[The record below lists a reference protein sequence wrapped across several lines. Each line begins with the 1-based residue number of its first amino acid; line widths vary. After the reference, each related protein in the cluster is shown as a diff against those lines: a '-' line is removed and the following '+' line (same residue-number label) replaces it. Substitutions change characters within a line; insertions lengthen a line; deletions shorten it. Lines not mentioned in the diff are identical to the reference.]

1 MEGLFG
7 QGKTPAQKMKE
18 YQRGIKKSVREMER
32 ERTNLE
38 RQEKKLMADIKKEA
52 KEGRMDSAKI
62 MAKDLVR
69 TRGYIKKMFKMKSH
83 MEAISLRLTT
93 MQSSQQMVRMGTRAA
108 DPTRSLT
115 AERALPPDPRT
126 AQAQSMK
133 GITKIM
139 GRMNAKMNMPQ
150 IQKIMMEFEKQN
162 EVMGMKEEMM
172 DDAMDDAFAD
182 DADSEEARSSLLTA
196 ASGAGR
202 TSSGAHRAQTRARCL
217 APTPILDPT
226 LCAGGQHPGQHL
238 CGARRRGHSGDCGH
252 ADCECLRSSTINN
265 SPAGGGGSS
274 GGRRR

>member
-1 MEGLFG
+1 VCLRWTNMEGLFG

-93 MQSSQQMVRMGTRAA
+93 MQSSQQM
-108 DPTRSLT
+108 
-115 AERALPPDPRT
+115 
-126 AQAQSMK
+126 AQSMK
-133 GITKIM
+133 GISKIM

-182 DADSEEARSSLLTA
+182 DADSEEEDNILGSIFAELGVEATA
-196 ASGAGR
+196 GIAATPTANVSAAAPS
-202 TSSGAHRAQTRARCL
+202 TTAQPA
-217 APTPILDPT
+217 A
-226 LCAGGQHPGQHL
+226 A
-238 CGARRRGHSGDCGH
+238 A
-252 ADCECLRSSTINN
+252 AA
-265 SPAGGGGSS
+265 AGGGDD
-274 GGRRR
+274 GGGGGGDDLDAELQKRLDNLRRT